1 MIKLIFCSDLAGN
14 IGKDNDLLFKYK
26 EDMQFFR
33 NTTLGSTMLMGYKTY
48 ESLDSQPLPKRL
60 NLVLTRK
67 KNVELKD
74 NMMIVDNLE
83 KTINDFKQN
92 YPNDDLYIIGGAS
105 VYNKSLELGLVDEV
119 LITIVWKTVKDAD
132 TKVNLSLIFDQFPY
146 KERIKEFIAEDGNK
160 VEIYRYYK

>member
-33 NTTLGSTMLMGYKTY
+33 DTTLGSTMLMGYKTY

-74 NMMIVDNLE
+74 SMMIVDNLE

-119 LITIVWKTVKDAD
+119 LITIVWETVKDAD

>member
-33 NTTLGSTMLMGYKTY
+33 DTTLGSTMLMGYKTY

-119 LITIVWKTVKDAD
+119 LITIVWETVKDAD

>member
-26 EDMQFFR
+26 EDMKFFR
-33 NTTLGSTMLMGYKTY
+33 DTTLGSTMLMGYKTY
-48 ESLDSQPLPKRL
+48 ESLGSQPLPKRL

-74 NMMIVDNLE
+74 NMMIVDDLE

-119 LITIVWKTVKDAD
+119 LITIVWETIKDAD
-132 TKVNLSLIFDQFPY
+132 TKVELSLIFDNLPY
-146 KERIKEFIAEDGNK
+146 KEKIKEFIAEDGNK
-160 VEIYRYYK
+160 AEIYR

>member
-26 EDMQFFR
+26 EDMKFFR
-33 NTTLGSTMLMGYKTY
+33 DTTLGSTMLMGYKTY

-119 LITIVWKTVKDAD
+119 LITIVWETVKDAD
-132 TKVNLSLIFDQFPY
+132 TKVNLSLIFDQFPH
-146 KERIKEFIAEDGNK
+146 KEKIKKFIAEDGNK

>member
-1 MIKLIFCSDLAGN
+1 MIKVIFCSDLAGN

-119 LITIVWKTVKDAD
+119 LITIVWETVKDAD